1 MNGKFFG
8 AMALVFIIVT
18 GGAWFLSQKNPS
30 FDFMTLMGGNVI
42 MLVLTVVAWLITKK
56 TLKERPQAFVRGV
69 FSATLLKMFAVMG
82 VVLVYALVNRAHLY
96 KPLVFALFGIYVMY
110 TGVETVIMSKT
121 AKQVK

>member
-1 MNGKFFG
+1 
-8 AMALVFIIVT
+8 MALVFIIVT